1 MHHSDRRIPD
11 LRMRLPE
18 IVCREAP
25 GRGDAC
31 VQLGKSRLRRQE
43 DTDLDIVGQV
53 VAACCANR
61 ELRSR
66 CPGTDPIPRHVLQY
80 TAAAAL
86 ESPSDELGWT
96 ANSPVLCRRPVGF
109 GWVPQR
115 SNLEGDRGNRT
126 GRVA

>member
-53 VAACCANR
+53 VAACCAKR
-61 ELRSR
+61 DLRSR
-66 CPGTDPIPRHVLQY
+66 CPVTDPIRRPVLQY
-80 TAAAAL
+80 TADAAI
-86 ESPSDELGWT
+86 ESHSDEFVGT
-96 ANSPVLCRRPVGF
+96 AD
-109 GWVPQR
+109 R
-115 SNLEGDRGNRT
+115 SEAHRSELQSLMRISYA
-126 GRVA
+126 VFCLKKK